1 MSRNTSSKSKS
12 QPTAD
17 RGTVIRVHYDAGWGQ
32 RITLRGSAPPLF
44 WSTGQEA
51 TWSQGHIWTYVWPE
65 TSGVLEFKPLLN
77 DRTWSV
83 GGNYRVQG
91 GSTVDIFPSFGGQPS
106 PLHKEHDFH
115 SPQLRNRRSLIV
127 SLPPSYAENPLRRYP
142 VLYMHDGQNVFE
154 DSTSFSGV
162 AWRVD
167 QTSRALAAQGLM
179 DELIIVG
186 VSNAGSAR
194 IYEYTP
200 GSASDRGGGAD
211 LYGRFLVD
219 TVKPWVDARYRTLT
233 GPEDTALMGS
243 SLGGLISFYLGM
255 RHPEVFSKVACLSSA
270 FGWNGLDLVEEAR
283 TTRERLPAK
292 CYLDAGTNRD
302 PITPTRRMRQA
313 LEERGY
319 VHGEHLYYHEDKGG
333 RHTEAS
339 WAARVHLPLRFLF
352 PWQSA
357 SSHR

>member
-1 MSRNTSSKSKS
+1 MSRDTSSKSKR
-12 QPTAD
+12 QQEQEQ
-17 RGTVIRVHYDAGWGQ
+17 GTVIRVHYDADKGR
-32 RITLRGSAPPLF
+32 RITLRGSELPLS

-65 TSGVLEFKPLLN
+65 TSGVLEFKPLL
-77 DRTWSV
+77 DDESWSV
-83 GGNYRVQG
+83 GGNYRVEA
-91 GSTVDIFPSFGGQPS
+91 GSTVDIFPFFGAQDGT
-106 PLHKEHDFH
+106 LHKEHDFH
-115 SPQLRNRRSLIV
+115 SPQLGNRRSLII
-127 SLPPSYAENPLRRYP
+127 SLPASYSENPLKRYP

-154 DSTSFSGV
+154 DSTSFTGV

-179 DELIIVG
+179 DELIVVG
-186 VSNAGSAR
+186 VANTGSSRA
-194 IYEYTP
+194 YEYTP
-200 GSASDRGGGAD
+200 GPASDRGGGAD

-255 RHPEVFSKVACLSSA
+255 RHPEAFSKVACLSSA
-270 FGWNGLDLVEEAR
+270 FGWNGLDLVNEVR
-283 TTRERLPAK
+283 TTREQLPAK

-319 VHGEHLYYHEDKGG
+319 VHGKNLFYFEDEGG

-339 WAARVHLPLRFLF
+339 WAARVHLPLQFLF

-357 SSHR
+357 STPR